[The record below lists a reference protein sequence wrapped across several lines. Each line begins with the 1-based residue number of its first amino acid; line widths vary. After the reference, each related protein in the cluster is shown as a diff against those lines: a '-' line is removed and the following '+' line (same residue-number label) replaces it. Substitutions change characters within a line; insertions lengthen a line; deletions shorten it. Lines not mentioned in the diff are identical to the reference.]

1 MVFFLGGDCRTWAA
15 LKSPL
20 AVQASAIYISLAPPP
35 LPYRREMD
43 DGSSPNRSLHQEKK
57 HAIACLF
64 SWWRLLDLSC
74 AQKSACYASLRYLY
88 IPRASALAVP
98 ARDGWRFK
106 SEPQSPPRKKARH
119 SVPFFLVE
127 TAGLEPV
134 TPCMSSKYSNQLS

>member
-57 HAIACLF
+57 
-64 SWWRLLDLSC
+64 
-74 AQKSACYASLRYLY
+74 
-88 IPRASALAVP
+88 
-98 ARDGWRFK
+98 AR
-106 SEPQSPPRKKARH
+106 Q